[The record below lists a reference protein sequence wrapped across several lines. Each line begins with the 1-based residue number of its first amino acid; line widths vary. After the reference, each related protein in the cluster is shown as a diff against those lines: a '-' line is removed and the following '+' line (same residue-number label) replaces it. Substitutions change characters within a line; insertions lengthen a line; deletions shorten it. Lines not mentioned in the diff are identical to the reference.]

1 MGAQMCGEWE
11 GAKTMEEQHKKSVYL
26 IIVLW
31 IVYMCIMFARANYTA
46 SVAYIVGRGIFSKS
60 ESGFIASSFY
70 VFYSIGQIVGGRL
83 VDKFMPKRMITL
95 GLVGAAVTSMMLCF
109 STNYTY
115 VLVVWTLN
123 GCMQFG
129 VWPGISRM
137 IAKDIIPQYKEKACF
152 YLSYAAP
159 MGNLISYFLATFL
172 LETYGWSAMFAVSS
186 IILFATLIFWK
197 QMEKHASNERFPK
210 HTKVEIKGRVKVY
223 VPFSKVFLSSGL
235 AFMLVPSFCRCLLLF
250 GMTSWAPTMLM
261 ESYQIPSGIAS
272 LQTLILLAIQIIG
285 LIVLAPLMK
294 KISNPII
301 GHLVLASACVIPL
314 CVLCSVGK
322 IPMALAFV
330 MLALALIFANSMFV
344 FMTEYSILF
353 EPLGQTGLVSGI
365 INAIAS
371 VGVVFANGLFGILSE
386 RFGWNTVVNVWVI
399 FAIITILFAVVAY
412 FYNKRFWQGI
422 SCH

>member
-1 MGAQMCGEWE
+1 
-11 GAKTMEEQHKKSVYL
+11 MEDQHKKSTYL
-26 IIVLW
+26 IVVLCL
-31 IVYMCIMFARANYTA
+31 VYMCINFARANYTA

-60 ESGFIASSFY
+60 ASGFIASSFY

-115 VLVVWTLN
+115 VLIVWTLN

-137 IAKDIIPQYKEKACF
+137 IAKDIMPQHKEKACF
-152 YLSYAAP
+152 YISYAAP
-159 MGNLISYFLATFL
+159 VGNLFSYFLATFL
-172 LETYGWSAMFAVSS
+172 LEAYGWSAMFAVSS
-186 IILFATLIFWK
+186 IILFAALIFWK
-197 QMEKHASNERFPK
+197 QMEKHASDERFPK
-210 HTKVEIKGRVKVY
+210 HTRVEIKGNIKVY
-223 VPFSKVFLSSGL
+223 VPFSKVFLTSGL
-235 AFMLVPSFCRCLLLF
+235 AFMLIPSFCRCLLLF

-261 ESYQIPSGIAS
+261 ESYRIPSGIAS

-285 LIVLAPLMK
+285 LVALAPLMK
-294 KISNPII
+294 KITDPII
-301 GHLVLASACVIPL
+301 GHLVLALACVVPL
-314 CVLCSVGK
+314 SVLCSVGE
-322 IPMALAFV
+322 IPMTTAFV
-330 MLALALIFANSMFV
+330 MLALVLIFVNSMFV

-371 VGVVFANGLFGILSE
+371 AGVVFANGLFGILSE
-386 RFGWNTVVNVWVI
+386 QFGWSKVVVVWVVI
-399 FAIITILFAVVAY
+399 AILTILFAIIAY
-412 FYNKRFWQGI
+412 FYNKRFWQSI
-422 SCH
+422 SYH

>member
-1 MGAQMCGEWE
+1 MG
-11 GAKTMEEQHKKSVYL
+11 EQHKKSVYL
-26 IIVLW
+26 IVALCT
-31 IVYMCIMFARANYTA
+31 VYICINFARANYTA

-60 ESGFIASSFY
+60 ASGFIAASFY
-70 VFYSIGQIVGGRL
+70 LVYSIGQIVGGRL

-95 GLVGAAVTSMMLCF
+95 GIVGATVTSLMLCF

-115 VLVVWTLN
+115 VLIVWTVN

-137 IAKDIIPQYKEKACF
+137 IAKDIMPKYKEKACF

-159 MGNLISYFLATFL
+159 LGNLFSYFLATFL

-186 IILFATLIFWK
+186 IILFAALIFWK
-197 QMEKHASNERFPK
+197 QMEKHTSDERFPK
-210 HTKVEIKGRVKVY
+210 HTRVEIKENIKVY

-235 AFMLVPSFCRCLLLF
+235 AFMLIPSFCRCLLLF
-250 GMTSWAPTMLM
+250 GVTSWAPTMLM

-272 LQTLILLAIQIIG
+272 LQTLILLAIQMIG
-285 LIVLAPLMK
+285 LIALAPLMK
-294 KISNPII
+294 RITNPII
-301 GHLVLASACVIPL
+301 GHLVLALACVIPL
-314 CVLCSVGK
+314 GVLGFVGE
-322 IPMALAFV
+322 IPITVAFV
-330 MLALALIFANSMFV
+330 MLALVLIFANSMFV

-353 EPLGQTGLVSGI
+353 EPLGQTGLVSGM

-371 VGVVFANGLFGILSE
+371 AGVVFANGLFGILSE
-386 RFGWNTVVNVWVI
+386 QLGWNMVVIAWVL
-399 FAIITILFAVVAY
+399 FAILTMLFAGIAY
-412 FYNKRFWQGI
+412 FYNKRFWHGV